1 MILSISIFIYLVGEW
16 SASEQ
21 RGGHTRWLPVES
33 VADSQEP
40 VMVSGTWGI
49 EIGEEK
55 FWFRRAPSAIGKQI
69 KNLKRRK

>member
-21 RGGHTRWLPVES
+21 RGGHTRWLPVKS

-40 VMVSGTWGI
+40 AMVSGTWGI
-49 EIGEEK
+49 EIVEEK
-55 FWFRRAPSAIGKQI
+55 CWFRGAWSTVGKLI